1 MIERL
6 RRKLSKIRGNYNKLM
21 SYKGNVAS
29 TYLIDRAATLKWHEE
44 HLIFASHIS
53 ELPDNLRVLD
63 VPFGTGRFAPFYV
76 LKNYEV
82 VALDISPEMLTI
94 AKKYNQMVSSVEF
107 IEGSALAL
115 PFDDDEFDLIVCSR
129 FIGYIPTVEQ
139 AKKIFYEFHRVGK
152 QHLYIGVQYLREN
165 VAHGKE
171 DKLGHKMNRVDL
183 IKFIKEVGFSVLGST
198 LLEAKDNYQN
208 EILML
213 KKI

>member
-1 MIERL
+1 
-6 RRKLSKIRGNYNKLM
+6 
-21 SYKGNVAS
+21 
-29 TYLIDRAATLKWHEE
+29 
-44 HLIFASHIS
+44 
-53 ELPDNLRVLD
+53 
-63 VPFGTGRFAPFYV
+63 
-76 LKNYEV
+76 
-82 VALDISPEMLTI
+82 MLTI

-213 KKI
+213 RKYNMFSFQSIVGALPARTVVRNIPWKIARVEIG